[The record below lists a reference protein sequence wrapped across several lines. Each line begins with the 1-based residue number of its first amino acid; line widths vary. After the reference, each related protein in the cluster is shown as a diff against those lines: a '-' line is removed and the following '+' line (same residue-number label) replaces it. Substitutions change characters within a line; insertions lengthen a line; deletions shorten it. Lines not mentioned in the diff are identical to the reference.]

1 MAPQAGMQR
10 RPSGRAGPVST
21 LLKGC
26 SPPEQVTGP
35 FAPARTGI
43 IIHIGAD
50 RPRSGD
56 SSSCSRGRFCRKG
69 PCPNPAQKQVPPAP
83 FHAISR
89 VWGMPESLS
98 PKGEFTLVYPMLA
111 RLYPSA
117 EMWPSGRRRSPAK
130 GVGPKGSRG
139 FESHRLRH
147 LTFFADLNRSPWA
160 AFTLCFVGFFW
171 SLRLCWICF
180 DCPHI
185 VLLGG
190 MKCGMRDG
198 FDGQADQEAG

>member
-89 VWGMPESLS
+89 VWGMPGSLS

-147 LTFFADLNRSPWA
+147 PPLMLNDILQISSRDGRGLAPSA
-160 AFTLCFVGFFW
+160 NKHFCGVA
-171 SLRLCWICF
+171 CF
-180 DCPHI
+180 DLCR
-185 VLLGG
+185 G
-190 MKCGMRDG
+190 MGLV
-198 FDGQADQEAG
+198 QLE

>member
-35 FAPARTGI
+35 FAPARTGT

-147 LTFFADLNRSPWA
+147 LPSRKRSPDPA
-160 AFTLCFVGFFW
+160 AAGFFCCF
-171 SLRLCWICF
+171 RGLC
-180 DCPHI
+180 
-185 VLLGG
+185 G
-190 MKCGMRDG
+190 
-198 FDGQADQEAG
+198 

>member
-89 VWGMPESLS
+89 VWGMPGSLS

-130 GVGPKGSRG
+130 
-139 FESHRLRH
+139 
-147 LTFFADLNRSPWA
+147 A
-160 AFTLCFVGFFW
+160 AHFLGKPLKYSGFFVAQIAD
-171 SLRLCWICF
+171 SQILPIIAENPNHGPAGARR
-180 DCPHI
+180 DPARHA
-185 VLLGG
+185 
-190 MKCGMRDG
+190 CGNTSPSRHQTIRRIRSTEPDL
-198 FDGQADQEAG
+198 

>member
-89 VWGMPESLS
+89 VWGMPGSLS

-147 LTFFADLNRSPWA
+147 LTPRISLFSLHRGGSGAMCGCLHGRSRPKGA
-160 AFTLCFVGFFW
+160 V
-171 SLRLCWICF
+171 
-180 DCPHI
+180 CPP
-185 VLLGG
+185 
-190 MKCGMRDG
+190 RDASG
-198 FDGQADQEAG
+198 RQLPARPQL